1 MSGAELGYKSI
12 NGKALNYWIEKG
24 LDEKAKRRLSFSET
38 QDQDIALSLK
48 RYQTAQSLQQTFECE
63 TQFYEFGAIQR
74 CIWEEKR

>member
-38 QDQDIALSLK
+38 W
-48 RYQTAQSLQQTFECE
+48 
-63 TQFYEFGAIQR
+63 G
-74 CIWEEKR
+74 